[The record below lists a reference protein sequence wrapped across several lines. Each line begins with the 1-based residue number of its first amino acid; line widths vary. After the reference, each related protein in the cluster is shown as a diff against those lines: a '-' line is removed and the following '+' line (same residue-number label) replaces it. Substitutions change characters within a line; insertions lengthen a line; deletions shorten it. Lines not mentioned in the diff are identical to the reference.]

1 MVNNPPANSGD
12 VRDAGLIPGLERSPE
27 GGNGNPLQDSCLG
40 NPMDRGAQQAR
51 VHDVANSWTQLST
64 HGLFWNSLFLVQYN
78 IRTKLN
84 TLNFLSTEAINMM
97 GDIIWLM

>member
-1 MVNNPPANSGD
+1 MVNKPPANAGD
-12 VRDAGLIPGLERSPE
+12 TGDAGPTSGSGGYPER
-27 GGNGNPLQDSCLG
+27 GNGNPLQDSCLG
-40 NPMDRGAQQAR
+40 NPMDRGAQQAS
-51 VHDVANSWTQLST
+51 VHHVANSWTQLST